1 MNELEHEVHT
11 LVEQLAAYQKAYYVD
26 NRPLVSDLEYDRLFD
41 RLVALEAKYPH
52 LKRPDSP
59 TQRVG
64 SDLDSTLGEVTHSIP
79 VLSLDKAYS
88 DGQLLAWIEKTETK
102 IGEDVGIVIEE
113 KIDGISI
120 VLYYEDGLLVRAVTR
135 GNGTVGN
142 DVTANVKT
150 IASIPLRLPVAE
162 SLAVRGEIYLPKA
175 TFAKLNA
182 EMEVPFANPRN
193 LAAGTIRRTKSS
205 EVAKVPLQIFVYE
218 GFWEDVVHPDHLKIL
233 STLASYGF
241 RLNPNLGY
249 FAKDASQA
257 RQALREA
264 GLSGFGGSFSDLAS
278 YIQEYTQKRS
288 SLEYEIDGLVAK
300 VNSVPARELLGYTG
314 HHPRWALAYK
324 FESPQAQ
331 TVVQSIDV
339 QVGRTGRVTPVARVV
354 PVQVAGSTISNI
366 TLHNQ
371 DYINMLEL
379 GIGDTVEISRRGDV
393 IPAVERVIEKNEASE
408 GLYTMPSRCPVC
420 NSTLTIRGAHTF
432 CPNNE
437 CPAQVRGR
445 IEFFIGKEGMDIE
458 NFGPETASVLIESG
472 YLKDVDDIYR
482 IDYRKALSNQAGFGE
497 KKIRLIEQGVQ
508 KSKAQPFCRVLVAL
522 GIPELGKKGAE
533 ILLASGITSM
543 EALLDIAKRKDIE
556 RLTSIKQI
564 GEKSAAL
571 YIEALSDPLMQQ
583 RIARLASLGLSMEEK
598 EDRMQKLDDSFSGQV
613 WCVTGSF
620 EHFNPRSLA
629 MDEVTKRGGRT
640 VGTVTGKTTHLLAG
654 SGGGSKL
661 EAARSLGVTVVDEQ
675 TFLNM
680 LKTKPENTEDM
691 QGEFDF

>member
-1 MNELEHEVHT
+1 MNELEQEIHT
-11 LVEQLAAYQKAYYVD
+11 LSEQLAAYQKAYYVD

-41 RLVALEAKYPH
+41 RLVALEAKHPH
-52 LKRPDSP
+52 LKRVDSP

-64 SDLDSTLGEVTHSIP
+64 SDLDSTLGEVAHTIP

-88 DGQLLAWIEKTETK
+88 DGELLSWIEKTEAK

-135 GNGTVGN
+135 GNGMVGN

-150 IASIPLRLPVAE
+150 IASIPLRLPVE
-162 SLAVRGEIYLPKA
+162 VSLAVRGEIYLPKA
-175 TFAKLNA
+175 NFATLNA
-182 EMEVPFANPRN
+182 SLEVPFANPRN
-193 LAAGTIRRTKSS
+193 LAAGTIRRIKSS

-218 GFWEDVVHPDHLKIL
+218 GFSKDVVQSDHLQIL

-249 FAKDASQA
+249 FAKDGVQA
-257 RQALREA
+257 RQALEAA

-278 YIQEYTQKRS
+278 YIQEHTLKRS
-288 SLEYEIDGLVAK
+288 SLDYEIDGLVAK
-300 VNSVPARELLGYTG
+300 VNSVSAREMLGYTG

-331 TVVQSIDV
+331 TVLQSIDV
-339 QVGRTGRVTPVARVV
+339 QVGRTGRVTPVARVT

-408 GLYTMPSRCPVC
+408 GTYTMPSQCPVC
-420 NSTLTIRGAHTF
+420 NSVLQVHGAHTF
-432 CPNNE
+432 CPNIA

-445 IEFFIGKEGMDIE
+445 IEFFIGKDGMDIE
-458 NFGPETASVLIESG
+458 SFGPETASVLIEMG

-482 IDYRKALSNQAGFGE
+482 IDYRKALAEQAGFGE

-508 KSKAQPFCRVLVAL
+508 KSKSQPFRKVLVAL
-522 GIPELGKKGAE
+522 GLPELGKKGAE
-533 ILLASGITSM
+533 LLITHGITSM
-543 EALLDIAKRKDIE
+543 DALLDIAKRNDVE

-564 GEKSAAL
+564 GQKSANL
-571 YIEALSDPLMQQ
+571 YIEALSDPAMQQ
-583 RIARLASLGLSMEEK
+583 RIARLADVGLAMEER
-598 EDRMQKLDDSFSGQV
+598 DQQMQKLDDSFSGQV

-629 MDEVTKRGGRT
+629 MEEVTKRGGRT
-640 VGTVTGKTTHLLAG
+640 VGSVTGKTTHLLAG
-654 SGGGSKL
+654 AGGGSKL
-661 EAARSLGVTVVDEQ
+661 ESARSLGVTVVDEE
-675 TFLNM
+675 TFLAM
-680 LKTKPENTEDM
+680 LKTNTGGEEEK
-691 QGEFDF
+691 QGEFVF